1 MFTSTK
7 TAAYIATGAA
17 ASLLS
22 AIHSVVNGII
32 DSEKRCSKL
41 DHISRGVATSA

>member
-22 AIHSVVNGII
+22 AIHSVVNGIN
-32 DSEKRCSKL
+32 DTEKRCAKL